1 MEKPSSRADA
11 DGGGGFVSSTV
22 RFFFFLTHAGVL
34 PRLGRTDDVD
44 ARVDGAID
52 SGDDRLTPSPKM
64 PHPHGFA
71 RSLFGDAT
79 VWRSATRETRGA
91 FIVALRRVV
100 RAPTHTMSAISMSTV
115 HVAGAVASARAP
127 RRRAARSRR
136 RPRARRRGR
145 WVSWAARRLA
155 GGSRCARRA
164 AGPRAAPAASRSS
177 RRPSARCA
185 SRPRAPL
192 PRAARGASRRA
203 ERGARRPVPAR
214 ARFRGAPKPQPCK
227 PRDSRRRARVG
238 PRSRDA
244 STARPRAP
252 ATPPAPSPRDA
263 RPSPPP
269 ARVPL
274 EPRDDDRIRRARDTR
289 TGFFRAPRTASR
301 FIHTTLASIFFRPDA
316 AP

>member
-1 MEKPSSRADA
+1 
-11 DGGGGFVSSTV
+11 
-22 RFFFFLTHAGVL
+22 
-34 PRLGRTDDVD
+34 
-44 ARVDGAID
+44 
-52 SGDDRLTPSPKM
+52 M

-79 VWRSATRETRGA
+79 VCRSATREARGA

-127 RRRAARSRR
+127 AASRGAVAATPARAQARSVGFVGGQEARRGLALRAAR
-136 RPRARRRGR
+136 G
-145 WVSWAARRLA
+145 
-155 GGSRCARRA
+155 
-164 AGPRAAPAASRSS
+164 
-177 RRPSARCA
+177 
-185 SRPRAPL
+185 
-192 PRAARGASRRA
+192 RAARGARGFEVVAQAISEVRIPPARTAPARRSRSLASRRT
-203 ERGARRPVPAR
+203 RRSPSRSGARSS
-214 ARFRGAPKPQPCK
+214 RGAPKPQPCK

-301 FIHTTLASIFFRPDA
+301 FIHTTLASIFFCPDA